1 MVGPATL
8 RVAADELRT
17 VFAMKK
23 RRACRVVGLAPAT
36 YYYRAR
42 RSDPVELREKLKVLA
57 AQRPRWGYRRLHVLL
72 ER

>member
-1 MVGPATL
+1 MVGPAAL
-8 RVAADELRT
+8 RLGVDEIRA

-42 RSDPVELREKLKVLA
+42 RPAQMDIGTAPAHDNALCLK
-57 AQRPRWGYRRLHVLL
+57 RLGWLCTHK
-72 ER
+72 